1 MRYLLAAILVGI
13 SRTKSARS
21 RISIMLTKEFI
32 FWALLTALF
41 IFHPSTLSAQNTL
54 SAAEARAI
62 GVQAYLYFYPLISMD
77 ITRKQLTNVEHSGGI
92 SAPPNTFVNVAEYPS
107 ATMKAVVRPNF
118 DTLYSSAWLDLVKEP
133 MIISAPDTGGRY
145 YMLPM
150 LDMWTDVFASPGAR
164 TTGTQAQSWAIVRP
178 GWTGVLPNGVERI
191 DAPTPYVWV
200 IGRTQTDGP
209 ADYEAVHKIQQGY
222 KITPLS
228 RWGKP
233 AKPIVSKIDKD
244 VDMKTPPKTQ
254 VDSMP
259 AGKFFAYAAE
269 IMKTQPPHLTDQP
282 IIALM
287 RRLGIERGKSFDLEH
302 AAPAVKEALAAVPED
317 AQKLMASQLKTIA
330 TVVNFWSMNTNTM
343 GVYGNYYLKRA
354 IIAQNGLGANLPE
367 DAIYPINLGDAE
379 GQPLDGAHRYSLHF
393 DKDATPPANA
403 FWSVTLYDE
412 QGFQVPNP
420 LNRFALS
427 SWMPLRFNDDGSL
440 DLYVQNES
448 PGADKDANWLP
459 APKEGSYNLTMR
471 IYAPKDEALLGK
483 WSPPPV
489 VKAEEPQNSEGQ

>member
-164 TTGTQAQSWAIVRP
+164 TTGTQARSWAIVRP

-330 TVVNFWSMNTNTM
+330 TSRELLVDEHQYDGRLRQLLFKAGRHRAEWSWRQFA
-343 GVYGNYYLKRA
+343 GRCDLS
-354 IIAQNGLGANLPE
+354 
-367 DAIYPINLGDAE
+367 D
-379 GQPLDGAHRYSLHF
+379 QPWRCGGPAARGCSSLQL
-393 DKDATPPANA
+393 A
-403 FWSVTLYDE
+403 F
-412 QGFQVPNP
+412 
-420 LNRFALS
+420 R
-427 SWMPLRFNDDGSL
+427 
-440 DLYVQNES
+440 
-448 PGADKDANWLP
+448 
-459 APKEGSYNLTMR
+459 
-471 IYAPKDEALLGK
+471 
-483 WSPPPV
+483 
-489 VKAEEPQNSEGQ
+489 